1 LVISTV
7 QKILYRIMEES
18 PDGNRAAR
26 YFNYFMTFII
36 LVNVLA
42 VIFET
47 VEQLYEHFF
56 LLFFVI
62 EIVSIAIFTVEY
74 FLRLWI
80 CTLNPLF
87 ANPVTGRLRYIV
99 SPYGLIDLFSFL
111 PFYMP
116 VFIPVDLRFIRIL
129 RLFRIIR
136 VLKLG
141 RYSEALKIFNRVIT
155 KTKEELLLAL
165 SVLFMVLIIFS
176 SLMFYAEHDI
186 QPAKFGSI
194 PQTMWWAIVTLATV
208 GYGDVYPI
216 TVAGKIVGGLAV
228 LTGIAIFALPTA
240 ILSAGFIDE
249 LQEQKPI
256 VCPECGCRI
265 GDKKDSDDFKELMNS
280 QKREP

>member
-1 LVISTV
+1 LDISTV
-7 QKILYRIMEES
+7 QTTLYRVMEES

-47 VEQLYEHFF
+47 VEPLFEQFF
-56 LLFFVI
+56 LLFSVI
-62 EIVSIAIFTVEY
+62 EIISIAIFTIEY
-74 FLRLWI
+74 ILRLWI
-80 CTLNPLF
+80 CTLNPAF
-87 ANPVTGRLRYIV
+87 ADPVTGRLRYII

-111 PFYMP
+111 PFYIP
-116 VFIPVDLRFIRIL
+116 VFIPIDLRFLRIL
-129 RLFRIIR
+129 RLFRIVR

-141 RYSEALKIFNRVIT
+141 RYSEALRIFNRVIS
-155 KTKEELLLAL
+155 KTKEELLIAL
-165 SVLFMVLIIFS
+165 SVLFMILIIFS

-186 QPAKFGSI
+186 QPDKFGSI

-208 GYGDVYPI
+208 GYGDVYPV

-228 LTGIAIFALPTA
+228 ISGIAIFALPTA

-249 LQEQKPI
+249 LQERKPI

-265 GDKKDSDDFKELMNS
+265 SNHNHRDSADPFNHRKKGL
-280 QKREP
+280 